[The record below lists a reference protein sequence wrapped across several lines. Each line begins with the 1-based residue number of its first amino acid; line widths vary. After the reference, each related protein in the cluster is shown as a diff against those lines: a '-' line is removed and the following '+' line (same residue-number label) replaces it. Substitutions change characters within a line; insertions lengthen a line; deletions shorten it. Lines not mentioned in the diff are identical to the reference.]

1 MKLMKKF
8 LAKVTKSL
16 RAGEKGF
23 TLIELLIVIAVLG
36 ILAAVLIPNVSGFV
50 LSGNIGAAN
59 SEVAAVHTAIQGFQ
73 ADNPTAS
80 GTVTAT
86 DSHSVAG
93 TGYSANLGTGTT
105 AKAVYVYNIDTGG
118 ITAVTD
124 AAGATWPAGMEFS
137 LTSQTWV
144 KHNVTGITGRA
155 F

>member
-1 MKLMKKF
+1 MKKF
-8 LAKVTKSL
+8 LAKVSQSL
-16 RAGEKGF
+16 RTSEKGF

-73 ADNPTAS
+73 ADNPTAD
-80 GTVTAT
+80 GTVTDV
-86 DSHSVAG
+86 DSHTVSG

-105 AKAVYVYNIDTGG
+105 AKAIYVYDIDTGG

-124 AAGATWPAGMEFS
+124 GAGATWPTGMEFS
-137 LTSQTWV
+137 LASQTWV
-144 KHNVTGITGRA
+144 KHDATGVTGRA

>member
-1 MKLMKKF
+1 MKKF
-8 LAKVTKSL
+8 LAKVSQSL
-16 RAGEKGF
+16 RTSEKGF

-73 ADNPTAS
+73 ADNPTAD
-80 GTVTAT
+80 GTVTAV
-86 DSHSVAG
+86 DSHSV
-93 TGYSANLGTGTT
+93 TSHGYSDNLGTGTT

-137 LTSQTWV
+137 LASQTWV
-144 KHNVTGITGRA
+144 KHNATGVTGRA